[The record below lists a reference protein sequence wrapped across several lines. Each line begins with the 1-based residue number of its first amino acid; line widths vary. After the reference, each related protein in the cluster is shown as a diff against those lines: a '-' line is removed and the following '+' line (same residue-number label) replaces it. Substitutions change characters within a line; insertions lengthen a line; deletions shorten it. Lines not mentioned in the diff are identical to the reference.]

1 LLAAL
6 PEANPYR
13 ISIENRPRDA
23 DTDSLYV
30 QAESDLQRRLVEI
43 RMLFDTTAVIVQ
55 PQDAVDEEAVQQQP
69 EQEAEDDRVA
79 F

>member
-1 LLAAL
+1 
-6 PEANPYR
+6 
-13 ISIENRPRDA
+13 ENRPRDA

-30 QAESDLQRRLVEI
+30 QAESDLRRRLVEI

-55 PQDAVDEEAVQQQP
+55 PRDAVDEEAVQQQP
-69 EQEAEDDRVA
+69 EQEAEDDGVA